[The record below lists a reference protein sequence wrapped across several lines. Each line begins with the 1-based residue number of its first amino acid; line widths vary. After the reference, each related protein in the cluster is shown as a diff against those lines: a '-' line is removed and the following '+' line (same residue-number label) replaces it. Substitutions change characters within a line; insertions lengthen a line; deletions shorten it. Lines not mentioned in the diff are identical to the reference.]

1 MEDLQKLIVEFEGP
15 EEKLQELLAK
25 LEELLAKEEDVDMI
39 AVTFRKK
46 A

>member
-1 MEDLQKLIVEFEGP
+1 MEELQKLIVEFEGP

-25 LEELLAKEEDVDMI
+25 LEELLAKEEDIDMI